1 MSKYKLSAQ
10 RVGLVGITNAIVS
23 LRGLILILSYFF
35 FSRVPKVTISKW
47 LHLYTVVNN

>member
-1 MSKYKLSAQ
+1 MPEYKPFAQ

-35 FSRVPKVTISKW
+35 FSRVPKVTIFKW
-47 LHLYTVVNN
+47 LHLYVVVNN